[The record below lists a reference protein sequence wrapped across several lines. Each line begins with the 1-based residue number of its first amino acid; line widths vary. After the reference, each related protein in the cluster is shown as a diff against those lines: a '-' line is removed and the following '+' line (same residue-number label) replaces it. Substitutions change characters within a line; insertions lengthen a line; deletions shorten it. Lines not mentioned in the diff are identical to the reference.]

1 MNGQYKSGICVNNN
15 NIYFAEENVINCN
28 ENQTWICK
36 CKTDQ

>member
-1 MNGQYKSGICVNNN
+1 MNGQYKSGICVSKN
-15 NIYFAEENVINCN
+15 NIYFAEEKVINYN